1 MTTAAVPGSTERI
14 AAVVDRVAAAL
25 TDEPRPTG
33 PAVALEGGSGVALLL
48 AELARRDPGRLPAVL
63 GRLAAAKAL
72 TGTASFGVHHGLAA
86 VLTAV
91 LSWGGT
97 TVVVH
102 ATVHDALVL
111 PALLAEQDNR
121 IVGLLAYAISDDG
134 LEVISLDAVMRR
146 GGVGSALPTA
156 APEVA
161 KQDGARRMRLVATND
176 NLDALRF
183 YQRRGL
189 RIVGVAPGAM
199 DSARAMKP
207 SIPLTGEYGIPLH
220 DELTSEL
227 LLEPSVA
234 VTATR

>member
-1 MTTAAVPGSTERI
+1 M
-14 AAVVDRVAAAL
+14 
-25 TDEPRPTG
+25 
-33 PAVALEGGSGVALLL
+33 
-48 AELARRDPGRLPAVL
+48 
-63 GRLAAAKAL
+63 
-72 TGTASFGVHHGLAA
+72 
-86 VLTAV
+86 
-91 LSWGGT
+91 
-97 TVVVH
+97 VH